1 MFSANRPSSEALEQP
16 SVFRPLTYITC
27 MGPLISCS
35 PDASAETARIGSV
48 LRTLKGKSASM
59 LGRLTRLFVT
69 VGDDLVCELRIWME
83 EHEVVV

>member
-1 MFSANRPSSEALEQP
+1 
-16 SVFRPLTYITC
+16 

-35 PDASAETARIGSV
+35 PDASAETARIGAA
-48 LRTLKGKSASM
+48 LRTLKGKSSASM
-59 LGRLTRLFVT
+59 LGRLTRLFLT